1 MQGSDGNNKTNVLLV
16 WVGGSFVTQK
26 IIPNDIDV
34 VVFLESAIIDEYEPE
49 LKTAFKF
56 PTSKKRYNVDAYMVR
71 VYPVASQNFAL
82 TQSDRLDWLSFW
94 TKTAPNRA
102 GVSSRK
108 GFLELNVRYDEV
120 KI

>member
-1 MQGSDGNNKTNVLLV
+1 MLLV
-16 WVGGSFVTQK
+16 WVGVSFVTQK